1 MQLCRMD
8 ALVNQVCRININS
21 QCQRSPDTFPFNGRN
36 NSAEG
41 TPSIA
46 DALRIFSI
54 RTVVAA
60 RENEAN
66 RGIVNAIKSHFLST
80 DYLL

>member
-1 MQLCRMD
+1 
-8 ALVNQVCRININS
+8 VV
-21 QCQRSPDTFPFNGRN
+21 
-36 NSAEG
+36 
-41 TPSIA
+41 

-60 RENEAN
+60 RENDAN
-66 RGIVNAIKSHFLST
+66 RDIVTEIVKGRKSHFLST